1 MVWNES
7 QFGFGAGSTD
17 SGVRQNGELTANPAS
32 GSEVNV
38 LASQANWAWPAAVRE
53 IFRPRG
59 VNLLV
64 AENAGDFVSIIKN
77 KRIHTTILDVDS
89 GVWSALTTVRIIRMD
104 FPLMPCILL
113 SSPPQGG
120 RGAGSSARQCAEAQR
135 LQCDRQAGRYGP
147 SARAV
152 EQVVHQKVRQPHFC
166 MMRCM
171 AHLGRHST

>member
-113 SSPPQGG
+113 SSPPQGDG
-120 RGAGSSARQCAEAQR
+120 EQEALLGNALR
-135 LQCDRQAGRYGP
+135 LNVFSVIDKPVDMGLLREQLNRLFIRRYG
-147 SARAV
+147 SHIFA
-152 EQVVHQKVRQPHFC
+152 
-166 MMRCM
+166 
-171 AHLGRHST
+171 

>member
-38 LASQANWAWPAAVRE
+38 LASQAKWAWPAAGRE

-59 VNLLV
+59 G
-64 AENAGDFVSIIKN
+64 E
-77 KRIHTTILDVDS
+77 
-89 GVWSALTTVRIIRMD
+89 
-104 FPLMPCILL
+104 
-113 SSPPQGG
+113 
-120 RGAGSSARQCAEAQR
+120 GSSARKCAEAQR

-171 AHLGRHST
+171 AHLGR